1 MSVETLNARH
11 IDRAGF
17 YTAVLMV
24 VITLITFGLA
34 MIAIPVS
41 GANCPANCVE
51 YPYLDTASQYPRDF
65 LWMPPAM
72 ILVLTYVAL
81 MSIIHTHAPTAKKV
95 FSQIGLLFAVITG
108 VILVADYYVQFAVVP
123 ISLISGETRGLPLL
137 IQYNPHGIFLALE
150 EAGYLLMSLSF
161 LMMAPV
167 FTGESRRT
175 AAIRWIFLLSFVI
188 NVIALVGI
196 ALAFGLERQD
206 RLEVIILSVNWLVLI
221 VNGGLL
227 AAFFRQR
234 INAAA

>member
-1 MSVETLNARH
+1 MSVETINARH

-81 MSIIHTHAPTAKKV
+81 MSIIHTYAPAAKKV

-123 ISLISGETRGLPLL
+123 ISLISGETQGLPLL
-137 IQYNPHGIFLALE
+137 IQYNPHGVFLALE

-161 LMMAPV
+161 LMMVPV

-206 RLEVIILSVNWLVLI
+206 RLEVISLSVNWLVLI